1 MSLGCLGFLL
11 LLFFFSDITK
21 LRLQSAQ
28 DAARQAEMEVA
39 ERVSVLEE
47 EHKAKLSLL
56 CSEKQ
61 HIAELLEEIK
71 HLKEE
76 ITKQKDFSV
85 QNEKHL
91 KEEMEKVICV
101 TVLCCIE
108 LGKVRSVGKAK
119 GGKSSTCL

>member
-1 MSLGCLGFLL
+1 MFV
-11 LLFFFSDITK
+11 FFFLSEITK

-28 DAARQAEMEVA
+28 DAARQVEMEVA

-56 CSEKQ
+56 HSEKQ
-61 HIAELLEEIK
+61 HIAELSEEIK

-76 ITKQKDFSV
+76 ITRQKDFSV

-91 KEEMEKVICV
+91 KEEMEEVICII
-101 TVLCCIE
+101 VLY
-108 LGKVRSVGKAK
+108 RVGQAQICWE
-119 GGKSSTCL
+119 GQGR